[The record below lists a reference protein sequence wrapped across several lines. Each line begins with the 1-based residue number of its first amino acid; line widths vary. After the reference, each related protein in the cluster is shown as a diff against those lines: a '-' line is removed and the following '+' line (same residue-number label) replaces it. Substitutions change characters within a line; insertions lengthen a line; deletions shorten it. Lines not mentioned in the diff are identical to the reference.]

1 MNLDLNNMQN
11 QPLDLSKTISD
22 ININTFD
29 RF

>member
-22 ININTFD
+22 ISINTFD